1 MSFKTA
7 FFAFLKREK
16 SQAELEGYR
25 HAMQQI
31 DELDAAIHSQILAK
45 PAVGGTSWSYP
56 EHQQRAMAYAWVARA
71 LGTIANTLIEIDE
84 KTDARTVGY
93 LPIVTFTQAR
103 EFYVQ
108 VPDYIRR
115 AWEAMS
121 NPNYRPDKPLPVALG
136 PRIEADGKCPQ
147 VHLLGIHAAAEALDE
162 FVEARINELLAG
174 RSTISEDN
182 NDARALLD
190 ELAQVRARA
199 RSERTF
205 AGDQLRSL
213 GDDVPLETHEAA
225 ESRLFNAL
233 ADQFLLGQ
241 LVAMPSLAR
250 SPALIGHN
258 AKGREVRSD
267 DRWFLSEERAI
278 KDLKDTKFGEQE
290 IKEFWVRKNWRT
302 TPLEER
308 YLAQCAA
315 LVQSKAISVVS
326 RWSTCPFDPAY
337 QTHETVQIL
346 DRTLERGTEFHLNMD
361 EGEDKLEVGTP
372 RFRRTQQYEEEH
384 EEGHSDD
391 ASET

>member
-25 HAMQQI
+25 HATNQI
-31 DELDAAIHSQILAK
+31 DELDAAIQTQILAK
-45 PAVGGTSWSYP
+45 PPTGGTPWSYAL
-56 EHQQRAMAYAWVARA
+56 HQQQAMAYAWIARGLA
-71 LGTIANTLIEIDE
+71 TIANTLIEIDE
-84 KTDARTVGY
+84 KTDAKTAGY

-103 EFYVQ
+103 ELYVQ
-108 VPDYIRR
+108 VPEYVRR

-121 NPNYRPDKPLPVALG
+121 NPNYRPDKPLPAVLS
-136 PRIEADGKCPQ
+136 PRIEADGKCPM
-147 VHLLGIHAAAEALDE
+147 VHLLGIHAAATALDG
-162 FVEARINELLAG
+162 FVEARVNELMAARG
-174 RSTISEDN
+174 TIAEGDQE
-182 NDARALLD
+182 ARGLLD

-213 GDDVPLETHEAA
+213 GDDVPIETHEAA
-225 ESRLFNAL
+225 ENRLFNAL
-233 ADQFLLGQ
+233 SDQFLLGQ

-258 AKGREVRSD
+258 SKGREVRPE
-267 DRWFLSEERAI
+267 DRWFLSEDKAI

-302 TPLEER
+302 TPVEER

-315 LVQSKAISVVS
+315 LVANKAISVAS

-337 QTHETVQIL
+337 QTHESVQIL
-346 DRTLERGTEFHLNMD
+346 DRTLPRGTEFHLNMD
-361 EGEDKLEVGTP
+361 EGEDELQVGTP

-384 EEGHSDD
+384 EEGHHDD
-391 ASET
+391 ASGT

>member
-25 HAMQQI
+25 HATKQI
-31 DELDAAIHSQILAK
+31 DELDAAIQTQILAR
-45 PAVGGTSWSYP
+45 PASGATPWSYP
-56 EHQQRAMAYAWVARA
+56 EHQQQAMAYAWVARA
-71 LGTIANTLIEIDE
+71 LATIANTFIEIDE
-84 KTDARTVGY
+84 KTDARTAGY

-103 EFYVQ
+103 ELYVQ
-108 VPDYIRR
+108 VPEYVRR
-115 AWEAMS
+115 AWEAMA
-121 NPNYRPDKPLPVALG
+121 NPSYRADRPLPVVLG
-136 PRIEADGKCPQ
+136 PRIEAEGKCPM
-147 VHLLGIHAAAEALDE
+147 VHLLGIHAAAEALDG

-174 RSTISEDN
+174 RSKIAED
-182 NDARALLD
+182 DKEARTLLD

-205 AGDQLRSL
+205 AGDQIRML
-213 GDDVPLETHEAA
+213 GDDVPIETHEAA
-225 ESRLFNAL
+225 ENRLFNAL

-241 LVAMPSLAR
+241 LVAMPTLAR
-250 SPALIGHN
+250 SPALVGHN
-258 AKGREVRSD
+258 AKGRDVKPE
-267 DRWFLSEERAI
+267 DRWFMSEDKAI

-315 LVQSKAISVVS
+315 LVQSKAISVAS
-326 RWSTCPFDPAY
+326 RWSTCPFDAAY
-337 QTHETVQIL
+337 QTHETVMIL
-346 DRTLERGTEFHLNMD
+346 DRTLDRGTEFHLNMD
-361 EGEDKLEVGTP
+361 EGEDELQVGNP

-384 EEGHSDD
+384 EEGHHDD
-391 ASET
+391 ASEA